1 MSLQK
6 VILVSLSVFTT
17 TLAYAAPSTTIPN
30 LEIAPLSESQ
40 SVQVVLDLEDNRFSV
55 TGGCNTM
62 VGQVYVTD
70 HGTFLVKQGH
80 HGAGLAS
87 TMMACPSDLQKL
99 DDRISK
105 FIVSNPKVVRNHDD
119 LYLVGTIEGEKAST
133 YLPVELDKGSYQD
146 IVAQPYEQVFY
157 YISNEKVP
165 CGEDGKIECLQ
176 IRQDKV
182 SEWQPYE
189 GQIEGFV
196 PIDGY
201 EYRLRL
207 KEYQNEDGSVKHQL
221 DMVVEQEK
229 VSDQ

>member
-1 MSLQK
+1 MNLHRM
-6 VILVSLSVFTT
+6 ILAGIGLFSTT
-17 TLAYAAPSTTIPN
+17 VALAAPSTTIPN

-40 SVQVVLDLEDNRFSV
+40 SVQVVLDLDDNRFSV
-55 TGGCNTM
+55 AGGCNTM

-80 HGAGLAS
+80 NGAGLAS
-87 TMMACPSDLQKL
+87 TMMACPADLQKL

-105 FIVSNPKVVRNHDD
+105 FIVNNPKVVRNGEN
-119 LYLVGTIEGEKAST
+119 LYLVGTIEGEKASA
-133 YLPVELDKGSYQD
+133 YLPIELDKGAYQD
-146 IVAQPYEQVFY
+146 IVAKPYEQVFY
-157 YISNEKVP
+157 YVSSEQVP
-165 CGEDGKIECLQ
+165 CEDNSQEKCLQ
-176 IRQDKV
+176 IRQDKI

-189 GQIEGFV
+189 GKIEGFT

-207 KEYQNEDGSVKHQL
+207 KEYKNEDGSVKHQL

-229 VSDQ
+229 VGA